1 MKERLLFTL
10 MQLLLLCYSCAD
22 TKNGGLTIPEAAAGN
37 AVVSTARLD
46 ALVEHPDDPDLLA
59 DMTTIYGSL
68 STLANTDRQDTE
80 LLEASLVHKSP
91 LPECVVER
99 PTVVVYE
106 DCTLANGT
114 IEGTMSSSGD
124 DIDFDLTIRAI
135 GTGGA
140 GSLTVAMRGRVS
152 LTAQSLEGSLVY
164 DTVIEGLAQ
173 FPDGLDSTLEVEYR
187 DIALD
192 EVQCPLSG
200 VLAVAQT
207 IAGESTSVVEA
218 AFGPA
223 CLQVEL
229 Q

>member
-1 MKERLLFTL
+1 
-10 MQLLLLCYSCAD
+10 
-22 TKNGGLTIPEAAAGN
+22 
-37 AVVSTARLD
+37 
-46 ALVEHPDDPDLLA
+46 
-59 DMTTIYGSL
+59 
-68 STLANTDRQDTE
+68 
-80 LLEASLVHKSP
+80 
-91 LPECVVER
+91 
-99 PTVVVYE
+99 
-106 DCTLANGT
+106 
-114 IEGTMSSSGD
+114 MSSSGD
-124 DIDFDLTIRAI
+124 DIDFDLTIRAM

-200 VLAVAQT
+200 VLTVAQT

-223 CLQVEL
+223 CLQVDL